1 MNSINRN
8 IIERIKDSLLQLD
21 EKGQI
26 ILFGS
31 RARGNSNLESDW
43 DILFLTSHNVDVNLR
58 KKIAK
63 NILQIELDENI
74 AIQVLPKN
82 KIEWETKYA
91 ITPLYKNI
99 KKEGIAI

>member
-8 IIERIKDSLLQLD
+8 IIERIKDSLLRVD
-21 EKGQI
+21 EKGEV

-31 RARGNSNLESDW
+31 RARGNSHFESDW
-43 DILFLTSHNVDVNLR
+43 DILFLTSRNIDVHLR
-58 KKIAK
+58 KAIAK
-63 NILQIELDENI
+63 NILLIELDENI
-74 AIQVLPKN
+74 VIQVLPKN
-82 KIEWETKYA
+82 KTEWETKYA